1 MTSCIRASVCST
13 EQTGGGGSR
22 KDFVM
27 QNYVYYNP
35 TKLYFGD
42 RQLEKLGE
50 VVRSYGSRVLL
61 MYGQGSIKRNGIYE
75 AVMNPLKAAGLQ
87 VF

>member
-1 MTSCIRASVCST
+1 
-13 EQTGGGGSR
+13 
-22 KDFVM
+22 M

-35 TKLYFGD
+35 TNLYFGD

-61 MYGQGSIKRNGIYE
+61 MYG
-75 AVMNPLKAAGLQ
+75 
-87 VF
+87 